1 MVSDSVDDGGL
12 FAGAWVSVGP
22 DGAGLWLSGAEDAG
36 VVLTLGAGVLGAPP
50 DA

>member
-12 FAGAWVSVGP
+12 FAGAWVSVAP
-22 DGAGLWLSGAEDAG
+22 DGAGLWSAGWEDAG
-36 VVLTLGAGVLGAPP
+36 VVFTPGAGVLGAPL